1 MENDEPVRE
10 LTLEECW
17 EFLTTQELGRLAFR
31 LLDETHIVPVNFVV
45 DGRTLLFRTAG
56 GSKLFGV
63 ELGAEVAF
71 EVDEV
76 EGETARSV
84 VVRGRARRLEEV
96 EEHRAD
102 QVPLHTWVDTPK
114 YYVVEIAPEEV
125 TGRRFLLHR
134 PWRTLRQQQ

>member
-17 EFLTTQELGRLAFR
+17 EFLASQELGRLAYR
-31 LLDETHIVPVNFVV
+31 LLDEMHLVPVNFVV
-45 DGRTLLFRTAG
+45 DGRTLLFRTDA

-71 EVDEV
+71 EADEI

-84 VVRGRARRLEEV
+84 VVRGHARRLEEA

-102 QVPLHTWVDTPK
+102 QLPLHTWVDTPK
-114 YYVVEIAPEEV
+114 YYVVEVTPEEV
-125 TGRRFLLHR
+125 SGRRFALHR
-134 PWRTLRQQQ
+134 PWRTMRTEG